1 MKFVGYTYSIPDPLE
16 QHDPCCRKE
25 EDDLEAKGHNP
36 DLGLESGVF
45 KSDKE
50 NIIFQNDKRSKD
62 RQSGIKSLV
71 HKIERNTQGHENDLQ
86 ENHVVEI
93 DDGDCNVFVPTE
105 TTIRQ
110 GTIQANKMK
119 TVQEPED
126 PARCSISKRRKTDT
140 STDKTPVIGE
150 QEDVRKAKSKRI
162 QVCPITSKQ
171 VSSRNSVSIK
181 ERRTATDAGDDEKL
195 QPQKK
200 KKLILALQSFGAF
213 LHFVQTV
220 GCSTANIYRYVPE
233 LLRISGPSKVR
244 FTSTVD

>member
-1 MKFVGYTYSIPDPLE
+1 MKFVGYTYIIPDPLE

-25 EDDLEAKGHNP
+25 EDDIEGKGHNH
-36 DLGLESGVF
+36 DLDLESGVF

-50 NIIFQNDKRSKD
+50 NIILQNDEKSTKH
-62 RQSGIKSLV
+62 QSGITSLV
-71 HKIERNTQGHENDLQ
+71 HKIKKTSQGHENDLQ
-86 ENHVVEI
+86 EKHVVEI

-105 TTIRQ
+105 KTIRQ
-110 GTIQANKMK
+110 GTIQANKK
-119 TVQEPED
+119 KIVQEPED
-126 PARCSISKRRKTDT
+126 PARCSISKQRKTDT
-140 STDKTPVIGE
+140 STNKTPAVGE
-150 QEDVRKAKSKRI
+150 QQDVSKARSNRI

-181 ERRTATDAGDDEKL
+181 EGRMATGAGGEEKL
-195 QPQKK
+195 PPQKK
-200 KKLILALQSFGAF
+200 KKLILALQSFGGF

-244 FTSTVD
+244 FISRN